1 VRQQLDANDEKYV
14 IECSSKNQISQY
26 EALVKSYLPEAYWG
40 RVEYKVKRMGFK
52 LPKIID
58 QRSVTRMLK
67 QLNLSCSTGIRN
79 YAIIMMLYRAG
90 LRVQEVCNLSLS
102 DVNFDTGLIY
112 LQQAKGK
119 KDRYVPMDDDIIRSS
134 QAWIAIRP
142 ESDYFFSTLEGGQ
155 LDQRY
160 IREVCYRISKKAGV
174 FIQDGTEKKPVSP
187 HKLRHTCFS
196 ELLREGTCN
205 IREIQELA
213 GHSSISTT
221 QIYTH
226 IVLNDIQNK
235 IKKRKGI
242 TE

>member
-1 VRQQLDANDEKYV
+1 
-14 IECSSKNQISQY
+14 
-26 EALVKSYLPEAYWG
+26 
-40 RVEYKVKRMGFK
+40 
-52 LPKIID
+52 
-58 QRSVTRMLK
+58 MLK
-67 QLNLSCSTGIRN
+67 QLNLSCPTGNRN

-90 LRVQEVCNLSLS
+90 LRVSEVCNLSLS

-119 KDRYVPMDDDIIRSS
+119 KDRYFPMDDDIIKSA
-134 QAWIAIRP
+134 QAWLTIRP
-142 ESDYFFSTLEGGQ
+142 ESDFFFCTLVGGQ

-187 HKLRHTCFS
+187 HKLRHTMAS
-196 ELLREGTCN
+196 ELLREGFN
-205 IREIQELA
+205 IREVQEAL
-213 GHSSISTT
+213 GHENVQTT
-221 QIYTH
+221 MIYTH
-226 IVLNDIQNK
+226 VVMDELQAK